1 MKKTLLS
8 AAALLMA
15 LTACNKE
22 PVGGSAVDNGSVY
35 MQFSVNMLSTRSQTD
50 DKGDS
55 NSNATPDTEVGL
67 NKENTI
73 STVDIALV
81 GPTTVVA
88 ANVTPTAANASTYVA
103 KFDTQALEAGTTYKV
118 YIYANCSAPAAVD
131 VDAVSEA
138 SVAEMTAD
146 NKFWM
151 TNAYDAADV
160 TLPSDLAAYTQP
172 NTPLSLGSH
181 TVERSMARFDYK
193 AKNAGNVYDMG
204 AGLSLTLTDAAL
216 INQSKAHYVF
226 RRVADNNTATPVV
239 GGVETPSNWVVDT
252 DWTNKTKAGFNAQLE
267 APASWSWTSLSDIT
281 ADDNYAG
288 DYKIWCY
295 AKENTL
301 PTIDDQK
308 HNVSTGVVFKA
319 EITAGKDASADVKA
333 ALASGERIYVFNNK
347 LYGTW
352 ANVKTAA
359 EAGDDANLQA
369 AYNQA
374 AASVT
379 GEATDPT
386 AVAAAAAGFTGY
398 SADGGKYYT
407 YYYYW
412 NRHNDNLDPYK
423 MGIME
428 FAVVRNN
435 VYKLCVD
442 SISKFGHPTPPTD
455 PTHPTDPDPDPVDP
469 DDPDESVNYYF
480 TVTVKVLPW
489 TVRINNIEF

>member
-50 DKGDS
+50 DNGGS
-55 NSNATPDTEVGL
+55 NSNANPDTEVGL
-67 NKENTI
+67 DKENKI

-81 GPTTVVA
+81 GSGSTVVA

-103 KFDTQALEAGTTYKV
+103 KFDTKALVPGTTYKV
-118 YIYANCSAPAAVD
+118 YIYANCRAPETFD
-131 VDAVSEA
+131 VNAVSEA
-138 SVAEMTAD
+138 SVEEMTAD

-151 TNAYDAADV
+151 TNAYAAADV
-160 TLPSDLAAYTQP
+160 ALPGDLAAYTQP

-252 DWTNKTKAGFNAQLE
+252 DWANKTKEGFNAQLE
-267 APASWSWTSLSDIT
+267 VPASWSWTSLSDIT
-281 ADDNYAG
+281 AEDNYAG

-301 PTIDDQK
+301 PTIDAQK
-308 HNVSTGVVFKA
+308 HDVSTGVVFKA
-319 EITAGKDASADVKA
+319 EITAGETASADVKA
-333 ALASGERIYVFNNK
+333 ALASGKRIYVFNNK

-352 ANVKTAA
+352 AHVKTAA
-359 EAGDDANLQA
+359 VKGTDVNLQA

-374 AASVT
+374 AA
-379 GEATDPT
+379 GLEGDAEP
-386 AVAAAAAGFTGY
+386 AAAAAADAGFTGY
-398 SADGGKYYT
+398 SAVDGKYYT

-428 FAVVRNN
+428 YAVVRNN

-442 SISKFGHPTPPTD
+442 SISKFGHPD
-455 PTHPTDPDPDPVDP
+455 PTNPTDPDPVKPN
-469 DDPDESVNYYF
+469 DPDESVNYYF

>member
-55 NSNATPDTEVGL
+55 NSNANPDTEVGL

-81 GPTTVVA
+81 GPVSTVVA

-103 KFDTQALEAGTTYKV
+103 KFDTQALEANTTYKV

-151 TNAYDAADV
+151 TNAYAAAEV
-160 TLPSDLAAYTQP
+160 KLPENLAAYTQP

-193 AKNAGNVYDMG
+193 AKNTGNVYDMG
-204 AGLSLTLTDAAL
+204 AGLSLTLTEAAL

-252 DWTNKTKAGFNAQLE
+252 DWASKTKAGFYAQLE
-267 APASWSWTSLSDIT
+267 DPAKWSWTSLSGLT
-281 ADDNYAG
+281 VDDNY
-288 DYKIWCY
+288 DDNYKIWCY

-301 PTIDDQK
+301 PTIDAQK

-319 EITAGKDASADVKA
+319 EITAGESASAEVKA
-333 ALASGERIYVFNNK
+333 ALASGDSRIYVFNNK

-352 ANVKTAA
+352 DDVKTAA
-359 EAGDDANLQA
+359 VTGTDVNLQA

-374 AASVT
+374 IAGLEADVEPAA
-379 GEATDPT
+379 A
-386 AVAAAAAGFTGY
+386 AAAAAGFTGY
-398 SADGGKYYT
+398 SAVDGKYYT

-435 VYKLCVD
+435 VYKLCVE
-442 SISKFGHPTPPTD
+442 SISKFGHPD
-455 PTHPTDPDPDPVDP
+455 PTNPTDPDPDPVKP
-469 DDPDESVNYYF
+469 NDPDESVNYYF